1 METENDLKA
10 KIIETLRTVYDPE
23 IAVNIYDLGLI
34 YTITLDENNAVA
46 IDMTLTSPGCPVGP
60 LLLKQVK
67 RSVKK
72 IEGVTAVEVYL
83 VFDPPWDPSTLSEE
97 IRLELGVF

>member
-1 METENDLKA
+1 MEPNDIKE
-10 KIIETLRTVYDPE
+10 KIIEILRTIYDPE

-34 YTITLDENNAVA
+34 YNIMVDDTNSVA

-72 IEGVTAVEVYL
+72 ITGVNAVEVYL
-83 VFDPPWDPSTLSEE
+83 VFDPPWDPGNLSEE
-97 IRLELGVF
+97 VRLELGVF